1 MLVKSIVTQ
10 YYVYQQ
16 FNRSFF
22 EYLKLFT
29 GLITSTLIMVA
40 VVLLAQNAVL
50 NDMSVY
56 VDFIVSVIL
65 GVLSYVASVYLF
77 EKKTFHDLVG
87 MVANRV

>member
-1 MLVKSIVTQ
+1 
-10 YYVYQQ
+10 
-16 FNRSFF
+16 
-22 EYLKLFT
+22 
-29 GLITSTLIMVA
+29 MVA

-65 GVLSYVASVYLF
+65 GVISYVASVYLF